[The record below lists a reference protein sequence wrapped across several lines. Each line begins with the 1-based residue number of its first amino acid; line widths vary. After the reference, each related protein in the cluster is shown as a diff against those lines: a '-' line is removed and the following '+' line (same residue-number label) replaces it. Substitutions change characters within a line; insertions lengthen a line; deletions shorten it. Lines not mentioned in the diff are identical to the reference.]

1 MNPIEVLIECGTTY
15 QPLTI
20 GLQLLK
26 NTYDIKRV
34 HVLTT
39 FSAYE
44 GAMTII
50 EEFFPNVSVIYYGE
64 FVDGGGRLED
74 QREYRSNVQSALRF
88 AKHPV
93 IGLVA
98 SGRNWMTWIFSQL
111 MSQHPCFYVKTR
123 KEFEDKCFLA
133 QENIIGTDDEGNVYR
148 HEGVVSMLMPL
159 QGEISTPRLYVRDR
173 KISFL
178 GHEIALTMQEAAM
191 YDYLLRCGG
200 ELLSDEDHTSTYN
213 AFCESHEDYDT
224 ERSLVDNFRDRFRQ
238 NVSKIN
244 SKIEETHP
252 IVIRHLIIE
261 REGERYRLRTVET
274 LAQEMIRL

>member
-26 NTYDIKRV
+26 NTHDIKRV

-39 FSAYE
+39 YSAYE

-50 EEFFPNVSVIYYGE
+50 NEFFPDLNVIYYGE
-64 FVDGGGRLED
+64 FVDADGKLED
-74 QREYRSNVQSALRF
+74 QNEFRSNVTSAISYT
-88 AKHPV
+88 KYPI
-93 IGLVA
+93 IGLLA
-98 SGRNWMTWIFSQL
+98 SGTGWMTWIFSRL
-111 MSQHPCFYVKTR
+111 MSEYPCYYVKTR
-123 KEFEDKCFLA
+123 REFEDKCFLP
-133 QENIIGTDDEGNVYR
+133 QENVIGTDDEGNVYR

-159 QGEISTPRLYVRDR
+159 QGSIEKPRLSVQDR

-178 GHEIALTMQEAAM
+178 GHEVTLTMQEAAM

-200 ELLSDEDHTSTYN
+200 ELCSVDDHTDAYN
-213 AFCESHEDYDT
+213 MFCESHEDYDT
-224 ERSLVDNFRDRFRQ
+224 ERSLVDEFIPRFRQ

-244 SKIEETHP
+244 GKIEESHP
-252 IVIRHLIIE
+252 IVVRHLLIE
-261 REGERYRLRTVET
+261 RKGDRYSLRTVEA
-274 LAQEMIRL
+274 LQS

>member
-26 NTYDIKRV
+26 NTHNIKRV

-50 EEFFPNVSVIYYGE
+50 EEFFPDVSVIYYGE

-74 QREYRSNVQSALRF
+74 QREYRSNVESALRF
-88 AKHPV
+88 VKHPV

-98 SGRNWMTWIFSQL
+98 SGTNWMTWIFSQL
-111 MSQHPCFYVKTR
+111 MSQYPCYYVRTR
-123 KEFEDKCFLA
+123 KEFEDKCFLP

-148 HEGVVSMLMPL
+148 HEGVVSSLMPL
-159 QGEISTPRLYVRDR
+159 QGNVDTPRLYVRNR

-178 GHEIALTMQEAAM
+178 GHEVSLTMQEAAM

-200 ELLSDEDHTSTYN
+200 ELYSEDEHTIPYN
-213 AFCESHEDYDT
+213 SFCESHEDYDT
-224 ERSLVDNFRDRFRQ
+224 ERSLVEDFISRFRQ

-244 SKIEETHP
+244 SKIEEAHP
-252 IVIRHLIIE
+252 IVVRHISIE
-261 REGERYRLRTVET
+261 RDGEKYRLRTVES
-274 LAQEMIRL
+274 LL